1 MQNKQTKGERA
12 AGVCKFVKSMKSMR
26 GVDAVIIALLLLL
39 LLLSL
44 GDKAMSTTTHHIP
57 ANQHVVNSRR
67 EAAPHE
73 SAHVTAAAARLH
85 NSLCDAAFSKQ
96 PTPAGYTEMLRAEA
110 VSYSSSPKYSHKIM
124 ELEGERKWQDSPW
137 ARAVLKALKRMVN
150 DDSSVLGLGCAAYA
164 SGEEARTE
172 WARHWC
178 RVGAWMG
185 GCGE

>member
-85 NSLCDAAFSKQ
+85 NSLCDAALASSQ
-96 PTPAGYTEMLRAEA
+96 LLLVTPRCY
-110 VSYSSSPKYSHKIM
+110 
-124 ELEGERKWQDSPW
+124 ER
-137 ARAVLKALKRMVN
+137 RLFHTALHPSTATRLW
-150 DDSSVLGLGCAAYA
+150 SWRGSA
-164 SGEEARTE
+164 SGRT
-172 WARHWC
+172 RHGQGLC
-178 RVGAWMG
+178 SRR
-185 GCGE
+185 